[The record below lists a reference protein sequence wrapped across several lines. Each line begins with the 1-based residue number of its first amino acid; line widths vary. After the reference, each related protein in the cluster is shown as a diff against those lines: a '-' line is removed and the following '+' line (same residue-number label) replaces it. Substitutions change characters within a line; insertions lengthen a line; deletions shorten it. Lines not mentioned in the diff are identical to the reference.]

1 MLAFVAVEYF
11 RPKPIDWKPTYSNR
25 DAIPYGTRALYELLP
40 GLFGPE
46 AIRTVRVPVYN
57 HLTETALPPRSS
69 YVFIDQQVNFDE
81 PDLDELLAYAAR
93 GNQVFLSA
101 QEFPGRLEDTLG
113 VSARMGVDL
122 LNQDSTSLNFTNPR
136 LQAPRAYAYR
146 RNWATAYLEPDSL
159 PKPALS
165 RARILGVNNRGQA
178 NFIQVPFGKG
188 AFFLHTVPVAFSNFY
203 VLQKPTD
210 AYVFK
215 ALSYLPAGPMF
226 WDEYGKQGRVGS
238 QSLFRF
244 LLSHPSLRWA
254 YYLILATL
262 VLYLLV
268 QSRRRQRPIPVVEPP
283 RNTSLEFVETVG
295 QLYFQQGNHR
305 DLALKK
311 IAHWLAFARQH
322 YQLAA
327 PEFDEEARQRL
338 AGKSGVA
345 RPDVDALLDRV
356 EAIRT
361 GGPLSEADLL
371 DLTRRIDAFYQ
382 PHHA

>member
-1 MLAFVAVEYF
+1 
-11 RPKPIDWKPTYSNR
+11 
-25 DAIPYGTRALYELLP
+25 
-40 GLFGPE
+40 
-46 AIRTVRVPVYN
+46 
-57 HLTETALPPRSS
+57 
-69 YVFIDQQVNFDE
+69 
-81 PDLDELLAYAAR
+81 
-93 GNQVFLSA
+93 
-101 QEFPGRLEDTLG
+101 
-113 VSARMGVDL
+113 
-122 LNQDSTSLNFTNPR
+122 
-136 LQAPRAYAYR
+136 
-146 RNWATAYLEPDSL
+146 
-159 PKPALS
+159 
-165 RARILGVNNRGQA
+165 
-178 NFIQVPFGKG
+178 
-188 AFFLHTVPVAFSNFY
+188 VPVAFSNFY
-203 VLQKPTD
+203 VLQKPND
-210 AYVFK
+210 AYAFK
-215 ALSYLPAGPMF
+215 ALSYLPTGPVF

-254 YYLILATL
+254 YYLILSTL

-311 IAHWLAFARQH
+311 ITHWLAFLRQH
-322 YQLAA
+322 DQLAA
-327 PEFDEEARQRL
+327 PEIDEEARQRL

-356 EAIRT
+356 EAIRN
-361 GGPLSEADLL
+361 GGQLSEADLL